1 MNYLTALELARKE
14 YEGQLDVSPADIEAL
29 ARDIYADAKAAE
41 RDLEEMARD
50 PGPDHLLERH
60 NR

>member
-1 MNYLTALELARKE
+1 MNMTKALELARNE
-14 YEGQLDVSPADIEAL
+14 YRGQLDVSPADIEAL
-29 ARDIYADAKAAE
+29 ARDILSDAKGHEA
-41 RDLEEMARD
+41 DLEEMARD